1 MADLNDAFIR
11 PADVLSRT
19 GYEDDVQTGECHM
32 GGFRLDD
39 EPPRSEH
46 VATVVR

>member
-1 MADLNDAFIR
+1 MINLDDPFIR

-19 GYEDDVQTGECHM
+19 GYSDDVATGECHM

-39 EPPRSEH
+39 EPPISSTT
-46 VATVVR
+46 ATVIR